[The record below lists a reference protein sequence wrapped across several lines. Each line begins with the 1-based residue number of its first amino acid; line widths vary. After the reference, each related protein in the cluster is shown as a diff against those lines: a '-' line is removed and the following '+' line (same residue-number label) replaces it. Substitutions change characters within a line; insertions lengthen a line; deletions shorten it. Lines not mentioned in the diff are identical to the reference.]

1 MFGLIAGWIIGAQQA
16 GPRAPMPAPAAA
28 AAPAGT
34 PPASRP
40 AQLDQQQ
47 VQALTSIAD
56 REPSNPR
63 PRAQLANLYFDAEKY
78 DDAIK
83 WYEAAMKLEPGDP
96 NLSTDL
102 GVSYYYTKQNFP
114 QWPPPHSDDPTR
126 SYDALPG
133 LGFATANLILLLASC
148 QLVAGSYWLQPLPA
162 LFHTVSL
169 L

>member
-1 MFGLIAGWIIGAQQA
+1 MRSDNVVFAVAGILFGLIAGWIIGAQQA
-16 GPRAPMPAPAAA
+16 GPRVPMPVPAAA

-34 PPASRP
+34 PAASRP

-83 WYEAAMKLEPGDP
+83 WYEAAMKLEGGLVP
-96 NLSTDL
+96 
-102 GVSYYYTKQNFP
+102 
-114 QWPPPHSDDPTR
+114 R
-126 SYDALPG
+126 ALAACPETG
-133 LGFATANLILLLASC
+133 NRERRP
-148 QLVAGSYWLQPLPA
+148 V
-162 LFHTVSL
+162 
-169 L
+169 